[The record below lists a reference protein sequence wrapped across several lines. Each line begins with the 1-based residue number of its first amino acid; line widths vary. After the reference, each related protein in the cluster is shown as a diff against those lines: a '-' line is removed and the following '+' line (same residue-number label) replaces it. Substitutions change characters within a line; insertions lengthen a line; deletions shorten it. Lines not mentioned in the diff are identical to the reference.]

1 LGPGEFGR
9 GAASDAIG
17 YFHLNWKSKG
27 RHSTVNR
34 DWFLPWAFNFINREG
49 ISFHQFELPGYPA
62 SHGCVRLLGGD
73 ARWLYGWGD
82 QWNLGPRGWRIEKQ
96 GTPVWIVG
104 GYDYDGDPPWTEREY
119 LAYGARIAL
128 GQELGKGEEELPP
141 NRETEKDST
150 HVEAI
155 EDLAQPAGEAGSI

>member
-1 LGPGEFGR
+1 MGPGELGR

-34 DWFLPWAFNFINREG
+34 DWFLPLAFNFINREG

-104 GYDYDGDPPWTEREY
+104 GYDYDGDPPWT
-119 LAYGARIAL
+119 
-128 GQELGKGEEELPP
+128 
-141 NRETEKDST
+141 
-150 HVEAI
+150 
-155 EDLAQPAGEAGSI
+155 